1 MNTTNTTKERYDFS
15 KAKMR
20 CHSLYYL
27 VCDGK
32 EKTPKQRYA
41 ALEAILAD
49 EMNKYNNIGSHL
61 LDKPTGLKK
70 AAKIAGLEYEL
81 KQLAP
86 RRYENPLSKGAR
98 SYLKGIYGELKYGK
112 KPSFKD
118 KGNKYTNKGKHA
130 EESSL
135 QLISKLDGFVYEK
148 NEIRLSNDFLS
159 GIPDTFRGGA
169 GIYEA
174 EYIPDVKSS
183 WDWGTFSENIGNPLN
198 PVYWWQEQG
207 YFALSGAQGG
217 EVSYCLISL
226 PEHLLMAEID
236 GLRSRMAKQMNVI
249 DVTVT
254 EEYKLAEFEL
264 INNLTFDEMPEE
276 ERRLKFEVKRNEDAI
291 QKIYETVPKCREY
304 LDEIQEMHL
313 SGVFSDKELPILD
326 AIEEI

>member
-1 MNTTNTTKERYDFS
+1 MAEIYDFS
-15 KAKMR
+15 KVKMR
-20 CHSLYYL
+20 CSSLYYL

-32 EKTPKQRYA
+32 NRTPKQKYA
-41 ALEAILAD
+41 DLEAMLAD
-49 EMNKYNNIGSHL
+49 EMDKYNNIASHL
-61 LDKPTGLKK
+61 LEKPTGLRK
-70 AAKIAGLEYEL
+70 AAKIAGIEWQL
-81 KQLAP
+81 KQLEP
-86 RRYENPLSKGAR
+86 KRYEDPLPQGAR
-98 SYLKGIYGELKYGK
+98 SYLKAMYGEIKYGK

-135 QLISKLDGFVYEK
+135 QLIGKLDNYPYIK
-148 NEIRLSNDFLS
+148 NEIRLENEMLS
-159 GIPDTFRGGA
+159 GIPDTYMGGKS
-169 GIYEA
+169 IYEA

-236 GLRSRMAKQMNVI
+236 GLRNRMAKQLNVI

-254 EEYKLAEFEL
+254 DEYKMAEFEL
-264 INNLTFDEMPEE
+264 INNLTFDEIPEQ
-276 ERRLKFEVKRNEDAI
+276 ERRLKFEVKRNDDAI
-291 QKIYETVPKCREY
+291 QKIYDTVPKCREY
-304 LDEIQEMHL
+304 LQEIQEMHL
-313 SGVFSDKELPILD
+313 MGVFSDKELPILD
-326 AIEEI
+326 TIEEL